1 MVVVVTGT
9 GSYMLGVNQ
18 WTVQETSYSELSS
31 ICVIFKNIQTCSVA
45 VSSVMPREEYVFSLV
60 WISRQLVRFE
70 PVSVYL
76 DQNCIWL
83 YNGL

>member
-31 ICVIFKNIQTCSVA
+31 ICVIFKYIQTCSVA
-45 VSSVMPREEYVFSLV
+45 VSSAMPREEYVFSLV

-76 DQNCIWL
+76 DQNFIWL